1 MPYPSY
7 PDEYRQKFYEDG
19 HYKSIYFVESM
30 NNVEIVPGGDLKVNP
45 VEDPLRPGNKTI
57 VFTEEQLIRE
67 KFTYKEYLNSANN
80 ICVGSCECNSI
91 EFTIRN
97 NGVVPPLFYNTG
109 TEQVERT
116 FKVYVYFDHDSS
128 TVIPLGMFRV
138 TEDTLSGDK
147 KERNITMYDYMAT
160 LRDLDAYD
168 WYQNFKKAHPN
179 GSTLKVFRDSF
190 WDFMQNPDPTKGI
203 KFPVT
208 QKTQTLI
215 NDNVKIA
222 YTLDEDTILLSAG
235 NIIEDLCEING
246 VWGRFSRDVDSQNR
260 SIFEYVEIPH
270 ITSKTKITKWR
281 SIEPFQRDMYITHD
295 WYQTKPIHAVTIRNA
310 YDANIA
316 QYASAELE
324 TRDNE
329 GNVTGRFGNY
339 AIYDNKFIDEIKSS
353 ADNTENDTDPED
365 DPITYVTGF
374 EYLKKVCKNVL
385 SKIKYVK
392 YTPYELTT
400 VGDLARTC
408 GDIIYVNGTGE
419 DDVIEEL
426 QDYTHFFSYVFER
439 ELKGIQNMR
448 DTYRAKGDRVLPM
461 FGDSSTSSGYT
472 SSGGGGAYAVQ
483 SSGITGGTGI
493 AENVNTTGKADGVP
507 LEYWP
512 ELIRNV
518 GLRVPDSPKG
528 KVVFDKATGAA
539 TITWTDPADYDD
551 NKPIPSVW
559 EKTYLLRSYKGR
571 PWNIYDPSIEVLV
584 TETVKDTYKTNGF
597 VDSTA
602 GQHDKVFYAI
612 FPQNTAGYVNPFT
625 VLSIKPDRTMEAPEI
640 TDVKNPTPHSVTV
653 DHTIPDQTSTY
664 SKKVVVANPD
674 HEPLDATDG
683 IATVITNFASTVVSG
698 LEKNR
703 DYYFKVFLVKASGA
717 ESESDYDE
725 GKTLL
730 PDTNYIYRIEPF
742 EYSEGN
748 WMVADTAVVKDP
760 WRNPAFADT
769 PYWHLAMQN
778 TYDPSDCEFLID
790 DTDPENI
797 CFYPDPT
804 NQNSYFTIDGL
815 GAYGKKAYYPGGE
828 RSGGDW
834 FVHFTIDFKMD
845 SGDYVSIPNNEA
857 ETIGIVVRGTKGTID
872 RESELHPFNFY
883 LSGVPDGQGYMPISS
898 GWYYSRWNDRW
909 TKNYSW
915 SNYNDGILN
924 HYNDGNWHTID
935 YVLTSN
941 WECSVG
947 EYMPYACY
955 VDGIRINYGADYT
968 ALLPPPLGELKADD
982 DYITSVSFHAV
993 PSQNGTLRFKNAG
1006 IYHDDEKAFP
1016 NISIPRLDTC
1026 GEPERNTQRLAYT
1039 IDTLSGEVDNAVIVV
1054 QEGHEPTSASDGTPY
1069 PIQYP
1074 SSLESPDTVREVTV
1088 SVEKYSPVRYYA
1100 KLFASGYAGTLESPR
1115 TVDFLVPV
1123 PQPITI
1129 CDFIADPQQGFYD
1142 TTGNYR
1148 LNEDFRPNP
1157 NLSDYLV
1164 LEYDGEYYA
1173 AANVKSGWYSDRLS
1187 VEPTNWGVQH
1197 QDPFMPENIK
1207 NCQIRIDIKF
1217 AYVPHKPSGV
1227 EGEYPTPKLG
1237 IQIGQEW
1244 NNYKPLMELVPLY
1257 NYPYRDEYFPY
1268 VDIAKTNDTG
1278 EHITGQFYHE
1288 EVDVASER
1296 TDFSLDNWTYCVMRI
1311 TDGKMEG
1318 LAFGCEG
1325 FFRPGHSF
1333 TLPENDRLWYP
1344 NPAYPVN
1351 LDQNYPTG
1359 LRTILLSDDMCIKE
1373 LKITLHYL

>member
-91 EFTIRN
+91 EITIRN
-97 NGVVPPLFYNTG
+97 NGIIPPLFYNTG

-138 TEDTLSGDK
+138 VDDSLSGDK
-147 KERNITMYDYMAT
+147 KERNIIMCDYMNT

-190 WDFMQNPDPTKGI
+190 WDFMQNPDPKKGI
-203 KFPVT
+203 KFPVI

-215 NDNVKIA
+215 NDNVTIA

-260 SIFEYVEIPH
+260 SIFEYVEMPH

-353 ADNTENDTDPED
+353 ADNTNNDAAPED
-365 DPITYVTGF
+365 DPITPVTGF

-426 QDYTHFFSYVFER
+426 QDFTHFFSYVFER

-461 FGDSSTSSGYT
+461 FGDSSSSSGYT

-507 LEYWP
+507 LAYWP

-528 KVVFDKATGAA
+528 KVTFDKATGAA

-602 GQHDKVFYAI
+602 GQHDKIFYAI

-640 TDVKNPTPHSVTV
+640 TDVKNPTAHSITV

-698 LEKNR
+698 LEQNR

-725 GKTLL
+725 GKTTE
-730 PDTNYIYRIEPF
+730 D
-742 EYSEGN
+742 
-748 WMVADTAVVKDP
+748 
-760 WRNPAFADT
+760 
-769 PYWHLAMQN
+769 PYWHIVDFKPGPGSEWVETVNDVETDRINMRTYTTSEGDQVFSAMENTSTTDPGHMVFDAERYYAKQDITSGTFDIYAEFDFKIAEGSYMPTESFITIGYWNMRIHPNPTSDGLFIAGLNWRGTDTYSLYWHDTDRPMN
-778 TYDPSDCEFLID
+778 TYS
-790 DTDPENI
+790 
-797 CFYPDPT
+797 
-804 NQNSYFTIDGL
+804 
-815 GAYGKKAYYPGGE
+815 
-828 RSGGDW
+828 
-834 FVHFTIDFKMD
+834 
-845 SGDYVSIPNNEA
+845 
-857 ETIGIVVRGTKGTID
+857 
-872 RESELHPFNFY
+872 
-883 LSGVPDGQGYMPISS
+883 
-898 GWYYSRWNDRW
+898 
-909 TKNYSW
+909 
-915 SNYNDGILN
+915 
-924 HYNDGNWHTID
+924 DGNWHTWKMKMPVDMSEGSCCLKVYIYID
-935 YVLTSN
+935 DTQVGFIYDNVYLFPPFGKWYIPNPDNPEYLNAYMGVFCNEPDVLFRSFNIYTTAES
-941 WECSVG
+941 
-947 EYMPYACY
+947 PYIDMH
-955 VDGIRINYGADYT
+955 VPKLWNYDQQMTYEET
-968 ALLPPPLGELKADD
+968 
-982 DYITSVSFHAV
+982 VM
-993 PSQNGTLRFKNAG
+993 
-1006 IYHDDEKAFP
+1006 
-1016 NISIPRLDTC
+1016 
-1026 GEPERNTQRLAYT
+1026 AYT
-1039 IDTLSGEVDNAVIVV
+1039 LDNGDYSASKIVLKVGSDPTSINDGYGIDV
-1054 QEGHEPTSASDGTPY
+1054 EPTSGD
-1069 PIQYP
+1069 
-1074 SSLESPDTVREVTV
+1074 VREISVQNLETDTEYHAILFVTDQNG
-1088 SVEKYSPVRYYA
+1088 KF
-1100 KLFASGYAGTLESPR
+1100 KAS
-1115 TVDFLVPV
+1115 
-1123 PQPITI
+1123 
-1129 CDFIADPQQGFYD
+1129 
-1142 TTGNYR
+1142 
-1148 LNEDFRPNP
+1148 
-1157 NLSDYLV
+1157 
-1164 LEYDGEYYA
+1164 
-1173 AANVKSGWYSDRLS
+1173 
-1187 VEPTNWGVQH
+1187 WG
-1197 QDPFMPENIK
+1197 
-1207 NCQIRIDIKF
+1207 
-1217 AYVPHKPSGV
+1217 
-1227 EGEYPTPKLG
+1227 
-1237 IQIGQEW
+1237 
-1244 NNYKPLMELVPLY
+1244 
-1257 NYPYRDEYFPY
+1257 
-1268 VDIAKTNDTG
+1268 
-1278 EHITGQFYHE
+1278 
-1288 EVDVASER
+1288 
-1296 TDFSLDNWTYCVMRI
+1296 
-1311 TDGKMEG
+1311 GK
-1318 LAFGCEG
+1318 AIVFT
-1325 FFRPGHSF
+1325 
-1333 TLPENDRLWYP
+1333 TLPEVTATAYSFGGSGADWNTEKNGTGIHNNNYYPPDAGSNEAFTADGHLTVNYLKSADMVFYEYVHSAIEIYTPQTMTTNLHIKIVARRNPSIADVSADGIFFRLDEDYDNKDIFAVCVDPVSGNPNIRIRECSSTALKVASYNKDYVPSSYEKWIPKDGNDHTVEFIIPVSYGWSRGTATAKVDNVVKQTYSIHSDRYMYCP
-1344 NPAYPVN
+1344 NPGGKLNLGNRTGYHYPKLVRVARG
-1351 LDQNYPTG
+1351 YEVK
-1359 LRTILLSDDMCIKE
+1359 TIDVWFDI
-1373 LKITLHYL
+1373 

>member
-97 NGVVPPLFYNTG
+97 NGVIPPLFYNTG

-128 TVIPLGMFRV
+128 TLLPLGMFRV
-138 TEDTLSGDK
+138 VDDSLSGDK
-147 KERNITMYDYMAT
+147 KERNIIMCDYMNT

-190 WDFMQNPDPTKGI
+190 WDFMQNPDPKKGI

-215 NDNVKIA
+215 NDNVTIA

-281 SIEPFQRDMYITHD
+281 SIEPFQRDRYITHD
-295 WYQTKPIHAVTIRNA
+295 WYQTKPIRAVTIRNA

-353 ADNTENDTDPED
+353 ADNAANDTDPED
-365 DPITYVTGF
+365 DPITPVTGF
-374 EYLKKVCKNVL
+374 DFLKRVCKNVL

-461 FGDSSTSSGYT
+461 FGDSSSSSGYT
-472 SSGGGGAYAVQ
+472 SSGGGGAYVVQ

-602 GQHDKVFYAI
+602 GQHDKIFYAI

-625 VLSIKPDRTMEAPEI
+625 VLSIKPDRTMEAPVI
-640 TDVKNPTPHSVTV
+640 TEVKDATPHTITV

-698 LEKNR
+698 LEQNR

-725 GKTLL
+725 GKTGAAPLYNYLLRIVGDPETGSLVETVHDMDISLVNNVTVNPDGSFQLTNVSQDGSQDIKSASFAIDYMDEIYNRARYSGGNIKWTYMFDFKIPEGYHIQTTSATLLGYIWLSLDGMLDFNLQVGYQTQGHFLDYWYSETGQGYCSYGDDTYHRACMFEGYDDDEWHTARIELVTDSEGGGWCSSLNVYVDDENLSNREAGCKLPPPFSTTVIKKDPRSTNGIWSFAFTEAKDGGEYSAISPMYRNVGICCSEYDESLLIPMPRLLMPEDADISSTSIKFTYKLSDEGWTDAWLISNNISSSVVKVALEGTHHEYSTVTVEGLL
-730 PDTNYIYRIEPF
+730 PNVLYQFKIVVMNGSDIITESRDGSTLNVRTKQISDEVPLYTFGGTYGGWFEDTATGLYMTSTPGGSGDGAYNVSAEGAVSAVDGSKYGMINFATRNGSSIVHPYSTQQNPSDLIYRIEIRRRVGVDPSTQQSMF
-742 EYSEGN
+742 YTMLDSEGSTIRETLEIGN
-748 WMVADTAVVKDP
+748 ASRTPRFVESSWM
-760 WRNPAFADT
+760 
-769 PYWHLAMQN
+769 
-778 TYDPSDCEFLID
+778 TYSLNASGSYSSKYTNSLYPSGFTVLV
-790 DTDPENI
+790 PE
-797 CFYPDPT
+797 
-804 NQNSYFTIDGL
+804 DGL
-815 GAYGKKAYYPGGE
+815 YHTV
-828 RSGGDW
+828 D
-834 FVHFTIDFKMD
+834 FV
-845 SGDYVSIPNNEA
+845 
-857 ETIGIVVRGTKGTID
+857 
-872 RESELHPFNFY
+872 
-883 LSGVPDGQGYMPISS
+883 
-898 GWYYSRWNDRW
+898 
-909 TKNYSW
+909 
-915 SNYNDGILN
+915 
-924 HYNDGNWHTID
+924 
-935 YVLTSN
+935 
-941 WECSVG
+941 
-947 EYMPYACY
+947 
-955 VDGIRINYGADYT
+955 
-968 ALLPPPLGELKADD
+968 LKADWAGKLQQSLGMEIYVD
-982 DYITSVSFHAV
+982 KVLYKS
-993 PSQNGTLRFKNAG
+993 GTAS
-1006 IYHDDEKAFP
+1006 YA
-1016 NISIPRLDTC
+1016 
-1026 GEPERNTQRLAYT
+1026 Q
-1039 IDTLSGEVDNAVIVV
+1039 TLSLGL
-1054 QEGHEPTSASDGTPY
+1054 PY
-1069 PIQYP
+1069 ANINSSLNGPHYP
-1074 SSLESPDTVREVTV
+1074 SRIVIN
-1088 SVEKYSPVRYYA
+1088 K
-1100 KLFASGYAGTLESPR
+1100 
-1115 TVDFLVPV
+1115 
-1123 PQPITI
+1123 
-1129 CDFIADPQQGFYD
+1129 
-1142 TTGNYR
+1142 
-1148 LNEDFRPNP
+1148 
-1157 NLSDYLV
+1157 
-1164 LEYDGEYYA
+1164 
-1173 AANVKSGWYSDRLS
+1173 GW
-1187 VEPTNWGVQH
+1187 
-1197 QDPFMPENIK
+1197 
-1207 NCQIRIDIKF
+1207 
-1217 AYVPHKPSGV
+1217 
-1227 EGEYPTPKLG
+1227 
-1237 IQIGQEW
+1237 
-1244 NNYKPLMELVPLY
+1244 
-1257 NYPYRDEYFPY
+1257 
-1268 VDIAKTNDTG
+1268 
-1278 EHITGQFYHE
+1278 
-1288 EVDVASER
+1288 
-1296 TDFSLDNWTYCVMRI
+1296 
-1311 TDGKMEG
+1311 
-1318 LAFGCEG
+1318 
-1325 FFRPGHSF
+1325 
-1333 TLPENDRLWYP
+1333 
-1344 NPAYPVN
+1344 
-1351 LDQNYPTG
+1351 
-1359 LRTILLSDDMCIKE
+1359 E
-1373 LKITLHYL
+1373 LKSFKVLYKKRTS

>member
-30 NNVEIVPGGDLKVNP
+30 NNVQIVPGEDLKVNP

-57 VFTEEQLIRE
+57 VFTEAQLIRE

-260 SIFEYVEIPH
+260 SIFEYVEMPH

-365 DPITYVTGF
+365 DPIIYVTGF
-374 EYLKKVCKNVL
+374 EYLKRVCKNVL

-698 LEKNR
+698 LEQNR

-725 GKTLL
+725 GKTTEDPYWHIINSIPKENASGWMDEVTGLDYDEYHNVRFGPDYLYVDYSLNPGYGSDARMRNLSYYYERQEVQQSSSNRVYIEVDFWIKEGEYASISNMSVDIGGNFYWYLNADSAGLTNELFINGYNWRGTTQETVYYPRLDDKYRGGIINYYNDGEWHTAKLEIREGWEDPVAEWIYYYIDDDLICSKEVSNYLFPPFTPKWIVGQHYGEHGDIITMLNPGSSYDNDHLDYVRWRL
-730 PDTNYIYRIEPF
+730 PRVYTNVKNPNLDVPIPKLWNIGTETTQNETTMSYSITDFAYDQTKLVLKIGSAPTSITDGQAIDVHATSGETERVVVQNLTPGTEYYAVIFVTQGTYQRMSWNGKPVIFSTLPEDIETPLYTFGGTYDGWFEDSATGLYMTTTPGGSGDGAYTVSAEGTVRAVDGSKYGLINFATRNGSSIVYPYNPIPYTNDLIYRIEIRRRVGVDPSTQYNMF
-742 EYSEGN
+742 YTVLDSEGSTIREQLQIGTN
-748 WMVADTAVVKDP
+748 DYTPRWTESMWGSYTLTASG
-760 WRNPAFADT
+760 
-769 PYWHLAMQN
+769 
-778 TYDPSDCEFLID
+778 TYDRYNPEPLIP
-790 DTDPENI
+790 TWTSPLIPE
-797 CFYPDPT
+797 
-804 NQNSYFTIDGL
+804 DGL
-815 GAYGKKAYYPGGE
+815 
-828 RSGGDW
+828 
-834 FVHFTIDFKMD
+834 
-845 SGDYVSIPNNEA
+845 
-857 ETIGIVVRGTKGTID
+857 
-872 RESELHPFNFY
+872 
-883 LSGVPDGQGYMPISS
+883 
-898 GWYYSRWNDRW
+898 
-909 TKNYSW
+909 
-915 SNYNDGILN
+915 
-924 HYNDGNWHTID
+924 WHTAELRLI
-935 YVLTSN
+935 VNSLGQLISLKNTQI
-941 WECSVG
+941 W
-947 EYMPYACY
+947 
-955 VDGIRINYGADYT
+955 VDGAMLQEYTSSYHWTLSLGLPYSNIDTSLNGPHYPSRIVINKGW
-968 ALLPPPLGELKADD
+968 ELKSFKVL
-982 DYITSVSFHAV
+982 YKRHTS
-993 PSQNGTLRFKNAG
+993 
-1006 IYHDDEKAFP
+1006 
-1016 NISIPRLDTC
+1016 
-1026 GEPERNTQRLAYT
+1026 
-1039 IDTLSGEVDNAVIVV
+1039 
-1054 QEGHEPTSASDGTPY
+1054 
-1069 PIQYP
+1069 
-1074 SSLESPDTVREVTV
+1074 
-1088 SVEKYSPVRYYA
+1088 
-1100 KLFASGYAGTLESPR
+1100 
-1115 TVDFLVPV
+1115 
-1123 PQPITI
+1123 
-1129 CDFIADPQQGFYD
+1129 
-1142 TTGNYR
+1142 
-1148 LNEDFRPNP
+1148 
-1157 NLSDYLV
+1157 
-1164 LEYDGEYYA
+1164 
-1173 AANVKSGWYSDRLS
+1173 
-1187 VEPTNWGVQH
+1187 
-1197 QDPFMPENIK
+1197 
-1207 NCQIRIDIKF
+1207 
-1217 AYVPHKPSGV
+1217 
-1227 EGEYPTPKLG
+1227 
-1237 IQIGQEW
+1237 
-1244 NNYKPLMELVPLY
+1244 
-1257 NYPYRDEYFPY
+1257 
-1268 VDIAKTNDTG
+1268 
-1278 EHITGQFYHE
+1278 
-1288 EVDVASER
+1288 
-1296 TDFSLDNWTYCVMRI
+1296 
-1311 TDGKMEG
+1311 
-1318 LAFGCEG
+1318 
-1325 FFRPGHSF
+1325 
-1333 TLPENDRLWYP
+1333 
-1344 NPAYPVN
+1344 
-1351 LDQNYPTG
+1351 
-1359 LRTILLSDDMCIKE
+1359 
-1373 LKITLHYL
+1373 

>member
-97 NGVVPPLFYNTG
+97 NGVIPPLFYNTG

-128 TVIPLGMFRV
+128 TLLPLGMFRV
-138 TEDTLSGDK
+138 VDDSLSGDK
-147 KERNITMYDYMAT
+147 KERNIIMCDYMNT

-190 WDFMQNPDPTKGI
+190 WDFMQNPDPKKGI

-215 NDNVKIA
+215 NDNVTIA

-281 SIEPFQRDMYITHD
+281 SIEPFQRDRYITHD
-295 WYQTKPIHAVTIRNA
+295 WYQTKPIRAVTIRNA

-329 GNVTGRFGNY
+329 GNVIGRFGNY

-353 ADNTENDTDPED
+353 ADNAANDTDPED
-365 DPITYVTGF
+365 DPITPVTGF
-374 EYLKKVCKNVL
+374 DFLKRVCKNVL

-461 FGDSSTSSGYT
+461 FGDSSSSSGYA
-472 SSGGGGAYAVQ
+472 SSGGGGAYVVQ

-528 KVVFDKATGAA
+528 KVSFDKATGAA

-602 GQHDKVFYAI
+602 GQHDKIFYAI

-625 VLSIKPDRTMEAPEI
+625 VLSIKPDRTMEAPVI
-640 TDVKNPTPHSVTV
+640 TEVKDATPHSITV

-698 LEKNR
+698 LEQNR

-760 WRNPAFADT
+760 WRNPDYSGT
-769 PYWHLAMQN
+769 VYQSLSLQN
-778 TYDPSDCEFLID
+778 TYNPSACEFLID
-790 DTDPENI
+790 DTDSENI
-797 CFYPDPT
+797 CFYPDPN
-804 NQNSYFTIDGL
+804 NQKSYFTIVGEY
-815 GAYGKKAYYPGGE
+815 AYGKKVYYPGGE
-828 RSGGDW
+828 RTGGDW
-834 FVHFTIDFKMD
+834 MVHFTVDFKMD
-845 SGDYVSIPNNEA
+845 PGDFVSIPNSEE
-857 ETIGIVVRGTKGTID
+857 ETIGIVVRGNKNTIS
-872 RESELHPFNFY
+872 SENTLHPFNFY
-883 LSGVPDGQGYMPISS
+883 LSGVPDAYGYMPMSS
-898 GWYYSRWNDRW
+898 GWYYSRWNDTW
-909 TKNYSW
+909 TKNYGW
-915 SNYNDGILN
+915 SAYNDGILN

-935 YVLTSN
+935 YVLESN
-941 WECSVG
+941 WECSAG
-947 EYMPYACY
+947 EYMPSACY
-955 VDGIRINYGADYT
+955 VDGVRVSYSADYT
-968 ALLPPPLGELKADD
+968 ALLPPPLGALKIGDN
-982 DYITSVSFHAV
+982 YITDVSFHAV

-1006 IYHDDEKAFP
+1006 IYHDDEKVYP
-1016 NISIPRLDTC
+1016 NISMPRIATMRIES
-1026 GEPERNTQRLAYT
+1026 GVANIAYT
-1039 IDTLSGEVDNAVIVV
+1039 LDNNAGEVDSAVMVV
-1054 QEGHEPTSASDGTPY
+1054 KKGSVPVSASDGTPY
-1069 PIQYP
+1069 PIQP
-1074 SSLESPDTVREVTV
+1074 SSLESADSIRHVGVTV
-1088 SVEKYSPVRYYA
+1088 PEYGQYYYA
-1100 KLFASGYAGTLESPR
+1100 KIFATGYAGTIESGWAESFSIPRPAPR
-1115 TVDFLVPV
+1115 T
-1123 PQPITI
+1123 I
-1129 CDFIADPQQGFYD
+1129 CNFIADPQQGFYD

-1148 LNEDFRPNP
+1148 INEDYYPSSP
-1157 NLSDYLV
+1157 SLSDYV
-1164 LEYDGEYYA
+1164 VIEQGTGQYYA
-1173 AANVKSGWYSDRLS
+1173 GLNVKSGWYTDSFAI
-1187 VEPTNWGVQH
+1187 EPVNWGVQH
-1197 QDPFMPENIK
+1197 DDPFMPENIY
-1207 NCQIRIDIKF
+1207 NCRYTVTIEYDYIE
-1217 AYVPHKPSGV
+1217 HTPSSV
-1227 EGEYPTPKLG
+1227 TGENPIPRVGL
-1237 IQIGQEW
+1237 QIGQEW
-1244 NNYKPLMELVPLY
+1244 NNYKPLMDLRPLY
-1257 NYPYRDEYFPY
+1257 GQSYDSDHNPYLE
-1268 VDIAKTNDTG
+1268 VAKTDSTK

-1288 EVDVASER
+1288 DVTGVDKPDPVIDTVATYWIDVANGELS
-1296 TDFSLDNWTYCVMRI
+1296 SISYSNGSI
-1311 TDGKMEG
+1311 
-1318 LAFGCEG
+1318 A
-1325 FFRPGHSF
+1325 GHTF
-1333 TLPENDRLWYP
+1333 TIPEDKLIWYP

-1351 LDQNYPTG
+1351 LDQNFPTG
-1359 LRTILLSDDMCIKE
+1359 LKRIQLSDTMCIKK
-1373 LKITLHYL
+1373 LSITLTYT